1 MALRESDA
9 FVLMTYPL
17 AEADKIVV
25 LFTHLYGKIR
35 AVARGARRP
44 KSRFGA
50 CLEPLSEVFASFY
63 EKESRELVALRSCEL
78 LCSPFERAVTP
89 EGEAFLHHVAELVDA
104 FQPPAEPQPPVY
116 RLIRATRDAFL
127 RGAPLPALA
136 VYFET
141 WMLKLGG
148 FFASLEA
155 CAACGRTLRPDE
167 SLWITREGTP
177 RCERCGP
184 PLGGHAIAPSLRR
197 LFAEMFKRPPGE
209 WASLPTARETAQL
222 RHLLRQLLRDVLE
235 RELKTALLLDV
246 SNSRA

>member
-1 MALRESDA
+1 MAIRESEA

-25 LFTHLYGKIR
+25 LFTHFYGKIR

-50 CLEPLSEVFASFY
+50 CLEPLSEIFISFY
-63 EKESRELVALRSCEL
+63 EKESRELVTLRRCEL
-78 LCSPFERAVTP
+78 LCSPFERAATP

-104 FQPPAEPQPPVY
+104 LQPPAELHPSVY

-127 RGAPLPALA
+127 QGASLPALA
-136 VYFET
+136 AYFET

-148 FFASLEA
+148 FFAPLEA
-155 CAACGRTLRPDE
+155 CAACGRAFRPE
-167 SLWITREGTP
+167 APIWIARDGAP

-184 PLGGHAIAPSLRR
+184 ALGGHMVPTSLRR
-197 LFAEMFKRPPGE
+197 LFAEMLKRPPSE
-209 WASLPTARETAQL
+209 WASLPTPKEAI
-222 RHLLRQLLRDVLE
+222 HLHRLLTQLLRDVLE
-235 RELKTALLLDV
+235 RELKTKLLLDV
-246 SNSRA
+246 

>member
-1 MALRESDA
+1 MATKESEA

-50 CLEPLSEVFASFY
+50 CLEPLSEIFVSFY
-63 EKESRELVALRSCEL
+63 ERESRELVTLRRCEL
-78 LCSPFERAVTP
+78 LCSPFERAATP

-104 FQPPAEPQPPVY
+104 LQPPAEPHPPVY

-127 RGAPLPALA
+127 QGVSLPALA
-136 VYFET
+136 AYFEM

-148 FFASLEA
+148 FFAPLEA
-155 CAACGRTLRPDE
+155 CAACGRTFRSEAPI
-167 SLWITREGTP
+167 WITRGGVP
-177 RCERCGP
+177 QCERCGP
-184 PLGGHAIAPSLRR
+184 ASGGHMVPAALRR
-197 LFAEMFKRPPGE
+197 LFAEMLKLPPGE
-209 WASLPTARETAQL
+209 WTSLPTPKEAIQL
-222 RHLLRQLLRDVLE
+222 HRLLTRLLRDILE
-235 RELKTALLLDV
+235 RELKTELSLDV
-246 SNSRA
+246 